1 MRTRTTVVDVTDNM
15 QGVNSQPL
23 NQVTHSNDEVI
34 CPLCCNNRTDNYID
48 ISMFIR
54 FDRRFMQ

>member
-23 NQVTHSNDEVI
+23 NQVKSSARFVVI
-34 CPLCCNNRTDNYID
+34 IVLIITLI
-48 ISMFIR
+48 
-54 FDRRFMQ
+54 